1 MIGFVP
7 RYKEIEVEYE
17 SMRSGQRIVKVKQ
30 QLKNMAARVFQVF
43 FIFYS
48 FQHEYDHL
56 DGILYPD
63 RIRYEDQSL
72 FMTTKQFD
80 AFQETFEAI
89 SNNDEFKDMIKKY
102 KYFYFYFI

>member
-30 QLKNMAARVFQVF
+30 QLKDMAARVFQVCL
-43 FIFYS
+43 ILFYN
-48 FQHEYDHL
+48 QHEYDHL

-72 FMTTKQFD
+72 FMTTKQFE

-89 SNNDEFKDMIKKY
+89 SNNDEFKEMIKKFI
-102 KYFYFYFI
+102 FYYY